1 MNEIN
6 KAFKIIEDNKEEADF
21 VGKVPMNII
30 NDVEARLGIIFPEDY
45 KQFLSEYGLG
55 DIFGE
60 EIFGLGT
67 EPSGLPNMIWITEL
81 LRNEIEIPKNYV
93 VIYNSGIY
101 HEYHAIDCNSGKINL
116 FIEGINFNEQG
127 ISIEFSSFGEFFLD
141 LLESGK

>member
-6 KAFKIIEDNKEEADF
+6 QAFKIIEDNKEEADF
-21 VGKVPMNII
+21 LGKVPMNII
-30 NDVEARLGIIFPEDY
+30 NEAEARLDVHFPEDY
-45 KQFLSEYGLG
+45 KKFLSEYGLG

-81 LRNEIEIPKNYV
+81 LRNEMGIPKKYA

-101 HEYHAIDCNSGKINL
+101 HEYHAIDCNTGKIIL
-116 FIEGINFNEQG
+116 FIEGINFHEQE